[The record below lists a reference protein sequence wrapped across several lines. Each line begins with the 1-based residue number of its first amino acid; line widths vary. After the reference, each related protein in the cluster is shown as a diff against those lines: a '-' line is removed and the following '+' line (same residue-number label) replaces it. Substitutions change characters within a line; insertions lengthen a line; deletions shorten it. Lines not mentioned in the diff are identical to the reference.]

1 MDQSHRVGQV
11 DTMVY
16 NMTERSFPC
25 GRIRESKGESSI
37 VIGQNWLITYLAVP
51 ICCCCSVAQ
60 SCPTL
65 CDLTDCSRPGFP
77 VLQHLLEL
85 AQTCVH
91 WISDAIQPSRPL
103 SSPSSAFNLSQY
115 QGLFQWV
122 GSLHQMAKVLELQL
136 QRPSFRWIFPLG
148 LTGLISLQSRGLSR
162 VFSNTTVQKHQFF
175 SAQLSS
181 QSNSHIHT
189 WPLEKP

>member
-37 VIGQNWLITYLAVP
+37 VIGQNWLTTYLAVP

-60 SCPTL
+60 SCPPL

-77 VLQHLLEL
+77 VLHHLLEL

-103 SSPSSAFNLSQY
+103 SSPYSAFNLSQY

-122 GSLHQMAKVLELQL
+122 GSLHQVAKELELQP
-136 QRPSFRWIFPLG
+136 QPFQWIFRMNFL
-148 LTGLISLQSRGLSR
+148 
-162 VFSNTTVQKHQFF
+162 
-175 SAQLSS
+175 
-181 QSNSHIHT
+181 
-189 WPLEKP
+189 